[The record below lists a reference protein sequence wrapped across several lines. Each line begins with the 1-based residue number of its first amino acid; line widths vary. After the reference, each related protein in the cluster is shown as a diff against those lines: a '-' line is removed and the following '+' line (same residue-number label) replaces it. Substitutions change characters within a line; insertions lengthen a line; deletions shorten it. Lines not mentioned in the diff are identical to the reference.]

1 MPDREEAG
9 GRWGTERPSNLL
21 KVTQQSSS
29 KLDQTPSLQMSSL
42 MPCALDHEPFNEA
55 TSAGAAGWPTA
66 QGQGLAR
73 HPNQPFREALPSASR
88 HTEARSERASQ
99 DWWFLEVTL
108 GLSMPSLLASIPKEE
123 SSVSRKGP
131 GISRG
136 LWQAEAPKRPGPQRL
151 QSVSVTLW
159 PAGPASLSIHHP
171 RAHSFR
177 LHADPQA
184 QPFMYKR
191 EQRGS
196 ERGGIGPELHRE
208 MVRKAGF

>member
-1 MPDREEAG
+1 MPAKTG
-9 GRWGTERPSNLL
+9 GYWR
-21 KVTQQSSS
+21 
-29 KLDQTPSLQMSSL
+29 
-42 MPCALDHEPFNEA
+42 
-55 TSAGAAGWPTA
+55 
-66 QGQGLAR
+66 
-73 HPNQPFREALPSASR
+73 LP
-88 HTEARSERASQ
+88 
-99 DWWFLEVTL
+99 W

-136 LWQAEAPKRPGPQRL
+136 LWQAAAPKRPGLQRL

-159 PAGPASLSIHHP
+159 PAGPASFSIRPP

-191 EQRGS
+191 EQRAS
-196 ERGGIGPELHRE
+196 ERGGIGPELHRK